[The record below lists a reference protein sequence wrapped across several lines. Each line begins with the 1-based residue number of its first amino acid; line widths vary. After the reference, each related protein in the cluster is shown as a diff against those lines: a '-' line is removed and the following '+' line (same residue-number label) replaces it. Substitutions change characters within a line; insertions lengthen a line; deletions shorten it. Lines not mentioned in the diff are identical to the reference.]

1 MRRFLAS
8 LAVAFLTFMIYIIF
22 SGSVSSYDLLTACV
36 TAALVGGLTGAFVV
50 TEPAKA
56 FSAVRAAYTVA
67 YFFRYM
73 LIDEVRAHTD
83 VIRRILSPRMP
94 INPGIVKVPYHVNS
108 DYAMTLIANSIT
120 NTPGTVVVDVDKSR
134 KYLFVHW
141 IDVKTIEPEEARKAI
156 SCVFERYSKKI
167 FD

>member
-1 MRRFLAS
+1 VKRFLAS
-8 LAVAFLTFMIYIIF
+8 LAVAFLTFIVYIIF
-22 SGSVSSYDLLTACV
+22 SGSVSAYDLLTASV
-36 TAALVGGLTGAFVV
+36 AAALVGGLTGAFVI
-50 TEPAKA
+50 TEPSKA
-56 FSAVRAAYTVA
+56 FSIVRAAYTVA

-94 INPGIVKVPYHVNS
+94 INPGIVKVPYYVNS

-120 NTPGTVVVDVDKSR
+120 NTPGTVVVDVDRSK
-134 KYLFVHW
+134 KCLFVHW
-141 IDVKTIEPEEARKAI
+141 IDVKTIKPEEAREAI
-156 SCVFERYSKKI
+156 SRVFEVYSKRI

>member
-8 LAVAFLTFMIYIIF
+8 LAIAILTFIIYVIF
-22 SGSVSSYDLLTACV
+22 SGSISPYDLLTAGV
-36 TAALVGGLTGAFVV
+36 TAVLVGGLTGTFVI

-56 FSAVRAAYTVA
+56 LNPLRGIRAIE

-73 LIDEVRAHTD
+73 LVDEVRAHTD
-83 VIRRILSPRMP
+83 VIKRIVSPRMP
-94 INPGIVKVPYHVNS
+94 INPGIVKVPYYVNS

-120 NTPGTVVVDVDKSR
+120 NTPGTVVVDVDK
-134 KYLFVHW
+134 KKKCLFVHW
-141 IDVKTIEPEEARKAI
+141 IDVKTIKPEEAREFI
-156 SCVFERYSKKI
+156 SRVFEEYSKKI

>member
-1 MRRFLAS
+1 MRRFLSS

-56 FSAVRAAYTVA
+56 FSVVRAAYTVA

-156 SCVFERYSKKI
+156 SRVFERYSKKI